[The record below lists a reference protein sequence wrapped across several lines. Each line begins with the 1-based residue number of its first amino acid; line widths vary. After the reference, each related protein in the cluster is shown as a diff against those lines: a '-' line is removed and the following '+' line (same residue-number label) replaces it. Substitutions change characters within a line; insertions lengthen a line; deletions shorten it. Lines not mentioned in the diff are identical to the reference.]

1 MSVADG
7 DGMEN
12 YIMSQTK
19 TKSGTIVH
27 PHYGCTVGAAYTV
40 AAIKGGVP
48 IANCGPGCMYKQFFL
63 LSFDN
68 GFQGSAG
75 AGGGNVPSAN
85 VGENDIV
92 FGGNKK
98 LDDLIKSSLAVMKGD
113 LFVVLTGCSGELI
126 GDDVPSV
133 VRKYQE
139 KGYPIVYADTGG
151 FKGTNLT
158 GHEIVIESIINQF
171 VGDYDGEKTK
181 GLINLWFETPY
192 FHQNWRGDY
201 LEIVRI
207 LRAVGFEVNIL
218 FGPQSGGAQEWKN
231 IPKAQFNLVISPW
244 VGVKTAELL
253 EKKYNQPYL
262 HIPEIPIGEEA
273 TTAFIRK
280 VVEYAGIDK
289 EKSEKFI
296 KEESEL
302 YYYFLEYFAE
312 FFSEYWFGLPSQ
324 FAVIGDSSYTFA
336 YTKFLSDQIGL
347 IPVKQIITD
356 NPPERFREGI
366 KEQFRH
372 ISDEVSV
379 EVEFIEDGYLVEESL
394 RNTDFGTGVPLILGT
409 SWETDVAAEK
419 KGLLI
424 EVGPPT
430 TEEVAI
436 NKSYIGYRGAFT
448 LLERIYTA
456 TVGGK

>member
-1 MSVADG
+1 MAK
-7 DGMEN
+7 
-12 YIMSQTK
+12 TK

-40 AAIKGGVP
+40 AAIKNAVP

-92 FGGNKK
+92 FGGEKK
-98 LDDLIKSSLAVMKGD
+98 LDDLIKSSLAVMNGD

-126 GDDVPSV
+126 GDNVESV
-133 VRKYQE
+133 VSKYQ
-139 KGYPIVYADTGG
+139 KQGFPIVAAQTGG

-158 GHEIVIESIINQF
+158 GHEIVIEAIINQY
-171 VGDYDGEKTK
+171 VGDYDGEKEQ
-181 GLINLWFETPY
+181 GLVNLWFDVPY

-207 LRAVGFEVNIL
+207 LKAAGLKVNIL
-218 FGPQSGGAQEWKN
+218 FGAQSGGAAEWKQ

-244 VGVKTAELL
+244 IGLKTAKFLQR
-253 EKKYNQPYL
+253 KYNQPFL

-280 VVEYAGIDK
+280 VVAFAGIDPA
-289 EKSEKFI
+289 KSEAFI
-296 KEESEL
+296 KEEAEL
-302 YYYFLEYFAE
+302 YYYFLEHFAE

-324 FAVIGDSSYTFA
+324 FAVVGDSAYTLA
-336 YTKFLSDQIGL
+336 YTKYLSSQIGM
-347 IPVKQIITD
+347 IPVRQIITD
-356 NPPERFREGI
+356 NPPEKYRDSIR
-366 KEQFRH
+366 EQFLNLA
-372 ISDEVSV
+372 EGVSI
-379 EVEFIEDGYLVEESL
+379 EPEFIEDGYIAEQKIRE
-394 RNTDFGTGVPLILGT
+394 TDFGSGVPLILGT
-409 SWETDVAAEK
+409 TWETDAVREK
-419 KGLLI
+419 NGLLI
-424 EVGPPT
+424 EIGPPT
-430 TEEVAI
+430 TEEVTI
-436 NKSYIGYRGAFT
+436 NKTYIGYRGAFT
-448 LLERIYTA
+448 LLERIYSA
-456 TVGGK
+456 AVGGK

>member
-1 MSVADG
+1 MA
-7 DGMEN
+7 E
-12 YIMSQTK
+12 TK

-63 LSFDN
+63 ISFDN

-92 FGGNKK
+92 FGGAKK
-98 LDDLIKSSLAVMKGD
+98 LDDLIKSSLAVLKGD
-113 LFVVLTGCSGELI
+113 LYVVLTGCSGELI
-126 GDDVPSV
+126 GDDVESV

-139 KGYPIVYADTGG
+139 QGFPIVCAETGG

-158 GHEIVIESIINQF
+158 GHEIVIESIINQY
-171 VGDYDGEKTK
+171 VGDYDGEKEQ
-181 GLINLWFETPY
+181 GLVNLWFDVPY

-207 LRAVGFEVNIL
+207 LRASGLKVNVL
-218 FGPQSGGAQEWKN
+218 FGPQSGGAKEWKN

-244 VGVKTAELL
+244 VGLKTAKLL
-253 EKKYNQPYL
+253 ERKYGQPYL

-280 VVEYAGIDK
+280 VVEFAGINK
-289 EKSEKFI
+289 RKSEAFI
-296 KEESEL
+296 KEESQL
-302 YYYFLEYFAE
+302 YYYFLEHFAE

-324 FAVIGDSSYTFA
+324 FAVIGDSAYTLA
-336 YTKFLSDQIGL
+336 YTKFLASQIGM

-356 NPPERFREGI
+356 NPPPRYREKI
-366 KEQFRH
+366 TEYFH
-372 ISDEVSV
+372 NIAEDVSV
-379 EVEFIEDGYLVEESL
+379 EPEFIEDGYLVEESL
-394 RNTDFGTGVPLILGT
+394 KNTDFGTGVPLILGT
-409 SWETDVAAEK
+409 TWETDVVAEK
-419 KGLLI
+419 GGLLI

-430 TEEVAI
+430 TEEVTI
-436 NKSYIGYRGAFT
+436 NKTYIGYRGAFT
-448 LLERIYTA
+448 LLERIYSA
-456 TVGGK
+456 AVGGK

>member
-1 MSVADG
+1 MTMAKT
-7 DGMEN
+7 
-12 YIMSQTK
+12 QTK
-19 TKSGTIVH
+19 SSTIVH

-85 VGENDIV
+85 VGENDVV
-92 FGGNKK
+92 FGGEKK
-98 LDDLIKSSLAVMKGD
+98 LDDPIRSSLAVLKGD
-113 LFVVLTGCSGELI
+113 FFVVLTGCSGELI
-126 GDDVPSV
+126 GGNVESV
-133 VRKYQE
+133 VRPYQE
-139 KGYPIVYADTGG
+139 KGFPVVYAETGG

-158 GHEIVIESIINQF
+158 GHEIVLEAIINQF
-171 VGDYDGEKTK
+171 VGEYDGEKEQ
-181 GLINLWFETPY
+181 GLVNLWFDVPY

-207 LRAVGFEVNIL
+207 LKAAGLKVNIL
-218 FGPQSGGAQEWKN
+218 FGPQSGGAAEWKN

-244 VGVKTAELL
+244 VGLKTAKLL
-253 EKKYNQPYL
+253 ERKYGQPFL

-280 VVEYAGIDK
+280 VVGFAGIDK
-289 EKSEKFI
+289 AQSEAFI
-296 KEESEL
+296 QEESDL
-302 YYYFLEYFAE
+302 YYYFLEHFAE

-324 FAVIGDSSYTFA
+324 VAVIGDSAYTLA
-336 YTKFLSDQIGL
+336 YTKYLASQIGM

-356 NPPERFREGI
+356 NPPEKYREGI
-366 KEQFRH
+366 RELFR
-372 ISDEVSV
+372 DLAEGVSV
-379 EVEFIEDGYLVEESL
+379 EPEFIEDGYLVERSL
-394 RNTDFGTGVPLILGT
+394 RQTDFGSGVPLILGT
-409 SWETDVAAEK
+409 TWEAEVAAEK
-419 KGLLI
+419 GGLLI

-436 NKSYIGYRGAFT
+436 NKTYIGYRSAFT
-448 LLERIYTA
+448 LLERIYSA
-456 TVGGK
+456 AVGGK